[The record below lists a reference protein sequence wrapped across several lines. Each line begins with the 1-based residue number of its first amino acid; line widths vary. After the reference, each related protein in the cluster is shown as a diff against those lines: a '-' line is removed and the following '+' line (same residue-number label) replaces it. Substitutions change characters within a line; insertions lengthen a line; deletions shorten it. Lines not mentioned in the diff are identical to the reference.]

1 MKTQVIAIILV
12 VVVICFIIWAIFTQL
27 KDHAS
32 KNEPKILELKG
43 LMKPLYNHESFKLNL
58 NKLKNTDVM
67 AAKKSYTINKN
78 KVYLCLK
85 DENGNYYNN
94 NMLIYVLIH
103 EYAHVLCNEKGHT
116 EKFWSIFEDL
126 LLLATDLGIYNP
138 SIPVIHNYCER

>member
-27 KDHAS
+27 KEHAS
-32 KNEPKILELKG
+32 KNEPKILELKRI
-43 LMKPLYNHESFKLNL
+43 MKPLYVYEGFKLDL
-58 NKLKNTDVM
+58 TRIRDAELM
-67 AAKKSYTINKN
+67 AGNKSYTINKH

-103 EYAHVLCNEKGHT
+103 EYAHVLCDEKNHT
-116 EKFWSIFEDL
+116 EKFWNIFEDL
-126 LLLATDLGIYNP
+126 LLLATELGIYNP
-138 SIPVIHNYCER
+138 SIPIIHNYCER